1 MKKIILV
8 ILISFGA
15 VAIAYGIYFYF
26 NDSNYSVYTIDKSNV
41 CYGDF
46 RSTASDIDAKT
57 VKVSKTGEDEFVAK
71 AKVNNWCIEKIK

>member
-1 MKKIILV
+1 MKKLILAIILSIGV
-8 ILISFGA
+8 

-46 RSTASDIDAKT
+46 RSTASDIDTKT
-57 VKVSKTGEDEFVAK
+57 VKVRKTGETEFVAK
-71 AKVNNWCIEKIK
+71 AKANNWCIEKIK